1 MDKLVEYR
9 QHIKKILE
17 EFSLIKPANGDIESE
32 LLFDEKNDRYLL
44 LHIGWLEG
52 QRIHSTVLHL
62 DIIDE
67 KIWIQCND
75 TEFVL
80 KDELMSLGISARDI
94 VIGIQPPSVR
104 KMLALEQI
112 T

>member
-9 QHIKKILE
+9 QHIKNILE
-17 EFSLIKPANGDIESE
+17 DFSLIKPANGEIDSE

-44 LHIGWLEG
+44 LHVGWLGG

-67 KIWIQCND
+67 KIWIQCNN
-75 TEFVL
+75 TELVL
-80 KDELMSLGISARDI
+80 KDELMSLGVSEKDI

-104 KMLALEQI
+104 KMLKAA
-112 T
+112 